1 VARVC
6 TDEGSVGLGEIASS
20 HCVARHRGGQV
31 GRWAHGA
38 PPWLCDRKKKGSQS
52 VTETAV
58 RVNVDFDA
66 PGKQFG
72 FLQIPR
78 STNRSAWANHVVPI
92 VCIAH
97 GPGPTALIMGGNHG
111 DEYVGQIAA
120 LNLAAST
127 RPEDVHGR
135 IIIIPCLSMEASTQG
150 SRLWPTGA
158 NFNRAF
164 PGTADGA
171 VHEQLADFL
180 TRVLFPIADIVCDVH
195 SGGNSLLFL
204 PMSDMH
210 LVADPA
216 QRAAMLGGLLS
227 WNTDY
232 HLIYIDMAGSGL
244 LPTEAER
251 QGKIVV
257 TTELGGGGHL
267 TRGILELAERGMR
280 NMLRHFGVLDGAVE
294 TRASL
299 GLPEAVILRAT
310 DRRDYILAPETGI
323 YETLVDPGDTV
334 REDQAVGR
342 LHFLERPDRPA
353 EVVKAASDGVVCA
366 VRAIASTQQG
376 DCVAAIGRPCAIRDL
391 L

>member
-1 VARVC
+1 M
-6 TDEGSVGLGEIASS
+6 
-20 HCVARHRGGQV
+20 
-31 GRWAHGA
+31 
-38 PPWLCDRKKKGSQS
+38 
-52 VTETAV
+52 TETAV
-58 RVNVDFDA
+58 QVSIDFDA

-72 FLQIPR
+72 SLQIPR
-78 STNRSAWANHVVPI
+78 STNRSAWANQLVPI

-97 GPGPTALIMGGNHG
+97 GTGQTALIMGGNHG

-135 IIIIPCLSMEASTQG
+135 MIIIPCLSMEASAQAT
-150 SRLWPTGA
+150 RLWPTGA
-158 NFNRAF
+158 NFNRSF
-164 PGTADGA
+164 PGRADGEPHA
-171 VHEQLADFL
+171 QLADYL
-180 TRVLFPIADIVCDVH
+180 TRVLFPMADIVCDVH

-210 LVADPA
+210 LVADPT

-267 TRGILELAERGMR
+267 TRRILELAERGLR
-280 NMLRHFGVLDGAVE
+280 NMLRHFGVLAGEIE

-299 GLPEAVILRAT
+299 GLPEAIILRAT
-310 DRRDYILAPETGI
+310 DRRDYILAPESGI
-323 YETLVDPGDTV
+323 YETLVDPGDAV
-334 REDQAVGR
+334 REGQPVGR

-353 EVVKAASDGVVCA
+353 EVVRAATDGVVCA
-366 VRAIASTQQG
+366 IRAIASTQQG
-376 DCVAAIGRPCAIRDL
+376 DCVAAIGHPCAIRDL
-391 L
+391 M